1 MHWDD
6 ICAARSVTP
15 SDRLGP
21 EPIAESGAVLL
32 AVGSQHGGSATAA
45 EDLMDLLL
53 WRAGEGRWSSTTGGA
68 TLFVVTE
75 VAGTR
80 TFLFTDIES
89 STALWDSE
97 PAAMSKA
104 LLIHDELLRA
114 AIVGQRGSVFSTAGD
129 GLGAVFGSAPEAMV
143 AAIDAQRAFEAVSW
157 PTTVRLRVRM
167 GVHTGAAE
175 ERDGDYL
182 GPSVN
187 RAARVMGL
195 ARGGQI
201 LVSLS
206 SKKALCDAEF
216 EFVDGGEYRLKGF
229 AEPERIFALS
239 MPGLDD
245 EPPSGLARRV
255 RPPRPLTRL
264 IGRDAEVVAI
274 AAAMADSPLVTLTG
288 VGGVGK
294 TRLALAVTERVSR
307 SFSEGE
313 FWIELAHVSEHTDA
327 VAAIAAALGIRP
339 NLDIGLVDQIADA
352 VSDRRVL
359 IALDNCE
366 HVAPAVR
373 ATVRTLLERCPR
385 VGVLATSRERLGV
398 PGERVT
404 AVAPLPADDPGAAA
418 VLLLAERI
426 DDGGSAEAAGVGA
439 LLEIARRVDGLPLA
453 LELAAARCRTLGPA
467 EVAARLDELS
477 FLTDRTR
484 TDHRHQ
490 TLETV
495 LAWSF
500 DLLTEIERRVL
511 ERVSVFAGAFSLE
524 AAEQVL
530 PGDDLARTAVDDAI
544 ASLVDKSLLVRHA
557 GRFRLLETTRQF
569 AWRRLAHSGDEA
581 VISEAHTRFVLD
593 RAPVIR
599 LGLRGRDE
607 AKWVA
612 VLDVEWPDVRATVRR
627 ALDSDDADTVITL
640 VTQYALEIAYR
651 RPEGYAWIAEAVRRY
666 ADRPGPH
673 RHELLGAG
681 AMAAFTRLDVSGGV
695 ELAERA
701 LAADPAPGTAVDF
714 LPEVMA
720 SGAYA
725 FAGRFDEGMEV
736 LEHRL
741 SALGD
746 DADLRG
752 RLLLA
757 NSAASLSVLSGS
769 EEAPAVA
776 SRAVRMA
783 TLVGNPTG
791 MAYALGCEA
800 IRLRSVGSDR
810 AVELGQRAHAFAE
823 QVGNSWLLGG
833 DVLVSLGGALEQAGS
848 LDEALE
854 VHLEATERTHDSG
867 WRLHAWMN
875 AWSIVT
881 TLASLGR
888 LEEAALL
895 LGGCEASTTSPYPV
909 QTLPPELEAIARGQG
924 DARLLAL
931 RAYGAT
937 LSLPELIRIARGERE
952 IPNI

>member
-1 MHWDD
+1 VRQ
-6 ICAARSVTP
+6 A
-15 SDRLGP
+15 
-21 EPIAESGAVLL
+21 
-32 AVGSQHGGSATAA
+32 
-45 EDLMDLLL
+45 
-53 WRAGEGRWSSTTGGA
+53 
-68 TLFVVTE
+68 
-75 VAGTR
+75 AGTL

-89 STALWDSE
+89 STALWDGE
-97 PAAMSKA
+97 PRAMSEA
-104 LLIHDELLRA
+104 LRLHNELLRA
-114 AIVGQRGSVFSTAGD
+114 AIARKRGSVFSTAGD
-129 GLGAVFGSAPEAMV
+129 GLGAVFESAPEAV
-143 AAIDAQRAFEAVSW
+143 GAALDAQRAFGAVSW
-157 PTTVRLRVRM
+157 PTTVPLRVRM
-167 GVHTGAAE
+167 GVHTGEAE
-175 ERDGDYL
+175 ERDGDYF
-182 GPSVN
+182 GTTVN

-201 LVSLS
+201 LVSLPS
-206 SKKALCDAEF
+206 RKALYDTAL

-255 RPPRPLTRL
+255 RPPQPLTRL

-339 NLDIGLVDQIADA
+339 RLDTGLVDQIADA

-359 IALDNCE
+359 IGLDNCE
-366 HVAPAVR
+366 HVAPVVR
-373 ATVRTLLERCPR
+373 TTVRTLLERCPR

-398 PGERVT
+398 PGEQVIT
-404 AVAPLPADDPGAAA
+404 VAPLPADDPRAAA
-418 VLLLAERI
+418 VVLLAERI
-426 DDGGSAEAAGVGA
+426 NEGGTAEGADVGA
-439 LLEIARRVDGLPLA
+439 LVEIARRVDGLPLA
-453 LELAAARCRTLGPA
+453 LELAAARCRTLGSA

-477 FLTDRTR
+477 LLADRTR

-490 TLETV
+490 TLEAV

-500 DLLTEIERRVL
+500 DLLTEVERRVL
-511 ERVSVFAGAFSLE
+511 ERASVFAGAFSLE
-524 AAEQVL
+524 AAERVVRAN
-530 PGDDLARTAVDDAI
+530 DLALTEVDEAI
-544 ASLVDKSLLVRHA
+544 ASLVDKSLVVRHA
-557 GRFRLLETTRQF
+557 GRFRLLETTRHF
-569 AWRRLAHSGDEA
+569 AARQLAHAGDDA
-581 VISEAHTRFVLD
+581 VTSLAHTRFVID

-599 LGLRGRDE
+599 AGLHGRDE
-607 AKWVA
+607 ARWVA
-612 VLDVEWPDVRATVRR
+612 VLDVEWPDVRAVVRR
-627 ALDSDDADTVITL
+627 AFDSDDADTVITL
-640 VTQYALEIAYR
+640 VRLYALEIFYR
-651 RPEGYAWIAEAVRRY
+651 RPEGLTWSAEAARRY
-666 ADRPGPH
+666 GDRPGPH
-673 RHELLGAG
+673 RHELLAVG
-681 AMAAFTRLDVSGGV
+681 AMAAYIGLDVPAGV

-701 LAADPAPGTAVDF
+701 LAADPAPGTAVDL
-714 LPEVMA
+714 LPEVTA

-725 FAGRFDEGMEV
+725 FAGRFDEGLEI

-741 SALGD
+741 ATLGD
-746 DADLRG
+746 DGDPND

-776 SRAVRMA
+776 ARAVRMA
-783 TLVGNPTG
+783 TLLGNPTG
-791 MAYALGCEA
+791 LAYALSCEA
-800 IRLRSVGSDR
+800 VRLQSVDAGR
-810 AVELGQRAHAFAE
+810 AVEVGRRARALAE
-823 QVGNSWLLGG
+823 QVSNSWLLG
-833 DVLVSLGGALEQAGS
+833 VVPLMPLRGALEQMGS
-848 LDEALE
+848 LNDALE
-854 VHLEATERTHDSG
+854 VHLEATERTNDSG
-867 WRLHAWMN
+867 WHLHAWLN

-888 LEEAALL
+888 LDEAALW

-924 DARLLAL
+924 DPRLLAL

-937 LSLPELIRIARGERE
+937 LSLPELIRIARGEQTV
-952 IPNI
+952 PNI